1 MKQHVTTSVKPCPE
15 WLEKLNAFHADDLS
29 PEERAQLSKHLET
42 CAHCRTVKA
51 EYTAMDALI
60 LGLPRARPLPA
71 LPARLQDLIGMQ
83 AGQQL
88 PGDTRQGEASL
99 LPLRA
104 PTPARST
111 TPRRHESHLV
121 SKLNLAAAVLVV
133 AALLGGLL
141 LLLSTHQPGSV
152 DMANNLTVSN
162 FTHLYLVTSGPD
174 GRTNEVFYAL
184 NPGNGHAIWQRKL
197 DNALYGSGLST
208 QGNLYLPAQDG
219 NVYAFRDSDGQ
230 PLWHTTISHGPR
242 GFTEVELFA
251 SQNLVIDSITNQ
263 KNDNGDLYALKAQ
276 TGEVVWHTAVSCAA
290 SPTNDCA
297 AGGRLTLLANGIIYG
312 LADDGLSAWNA
323 ANGHFLWRNPRY
335 QLNGQPQSMVVSHG
349 KVYITNFYPEV
360 DVLDAGSGNF
370 LHSLRPPEPNT
381 ATAVVLDIA
390 ADEKTVYVLGAQ
402 TVSAYRASDDS
413 LLWKQPFSYH
423 SGGTIYAG
431 RSSVFVNYYDIY
443 MGKGGTGGPSNNL
456 LYALRPT
463 DGHLIW
469 HRQIPLGGSGLYP
482 VEFNDVICFGGSNSV
497 YGLRVSDGKQ
507 LWQLPTGGYVDGL
520 FGG

>member
-1 MKQHVTTSVKPCPE
+1 MQTG
-15 WLEKLNAFHADDLS
+15 
-29 PEERAQLSKHLET
+29 QL
-42 CAHCRTVKA
+42 
-51 EYTAMDALI
+51 
-60 LGLPRARPLPA
+60 
-71 LPARLQDLIGMQ
+71 
-83 AGQQL
+83 L
-88 PGDTRQGEASL
+88 PGDTRQGETSL

-104 PTPARST
+104 PTPAHST
-111 TPRRHESHLV
+111 TPQSHESRLV

-141 LLLSTHQPGSV
+141 LLLSAHRPGSF
-152 DMANNLTVSN
+152 DTANNTTVSN

-174 GRTNEVFYAL
+174 GQTNKVFYAL

-197 DNALYGSGLST
+197 DNAQDGYGLST
-208 QGNLYLPAQDG
+208 QNNLYLPAQDG
-219 NVYAFRDSDGQ
+219 NVYAFRGSDGQ

-242 GFTEVELFA
+242 GFTGVSLFA
-251 SQNLVIDSITNQ
+251 YQNLIIDGTTNR
-263 KNDNGDLYALKAQ
+263 NNGTGDLFALNEQ
-276 TGEVVWHTAVSCAA
+276 TGAVVWHTSISCAVSPSNNCGA
-290 SPTNDCA
+290 D
-297 AGGRLTLLANGIIYG
+297 GRLMLLANGIIYG
-312 LADDGLSAWNA
+312 LAGDGLSAWNA
-323 ANGHFLWRNPRY
+323 ANGHLLWRNPRY

-370 LHSLRPPEPNT
+370 LHSLRPPEPNNSG
-381 ATAVVLDIA
+381 AVVYDIA
-390 ADEKTVYVLGAQ
+390 ADENTVYVLGGQ

-431 RSSVFVNYYDIY
+431 SSSVYVNYYDLS
-443 MGKGGTGGPSNNL
+443 MGKGGTGGSSNN

-469 HRQIPLGGSGLYP
+469 HRQIPPGTGGLYP
-482 VEFNDVICFGGSNSV
+482 VEFNGVICFGSSNSV

-507 LWQLPTGGYVDGL
+507 LWQRPTGGYVDGL